1 MRPVYTDLY
10 ALFRRDPGAEEYFNQ
25 LPAYVQDQLSARCR
39 AVDSLE
45 RLHAYADQFQAKG
58 SPELVEE
65 IGGKA
70 FLPPP
75 LRPRAVYGGVI
86 SPPKQA
92 KCLLLSQQA
101 FQKAYF
107 RLASSF
113 QTAWA
118 ITSCPSG
125 ERSTSSTMARNCSLA
140 CRPPNRASSMVAP
153 WEGASAFIFFGAG
166 AGR

>member
-70 FLPPP
+70 FLP
-75 LRPRAVYGGVI
+75 
-86 SPPKQA
+86 PPKQA

>member
-25 LPAYVQDQLSARCR
+25 LPAYVPKNMTAEQK
-39 AVDSLE
+39 E

-75 LRPRAVYGGVI
+75 FRP
-86 SPPKQA
+86 
-92 KCLLLSQQA
+92 
-101 FQKAYF
+101 
-107 RLASSF
+107 
-113 QTAWA
+113 
-118 ITSCPSG
+118 
-125 ERSTSSTMARNCSLA
+125 
-140 CRPPNRASSMVAP
+140 
-153 WEGASAFIFFGAG
+153 
-166 AGR
+166 

>member
-58 SPELVEE
+58 SPEL
-65 IGGKA
+65 GGGDRRKGLSSSA
-70 FLPPP
+70 VPPVSGIWRGDLP
-75 LRPRAVYGGVI
+75 A
-86 SPPKQA
+86 KQA

-118 ITSCPSG
+118 TTSCPSG
-125 ERSTSSTMARNCSLA
+125 ERAPSSTMARNCSLA

-153 WEGASAFIFFGAG
+153 WAGASAFIFFGAG
-166 AGR
+166 AGW

>member
-25 LPAYVQDQLSARCR
+25 LPAYVPVSYTHLT
-39 AVDSLE
+39 LPTIPEE

-75 LRPRAVYGGVI
+75 FRP
-86 SPPKQA
+86 
-92 KCLLLSQQA
+92 
-101 FQKAYF
+101 
-107 RLASSF
+107 
-113 QTAWA
+113 
-118 ITSCPSG
+118 
-125 ERSTSSTMARNCSLA
+125 
-140 CRPPNRASSMVAP
+140 
-153 WEGASAFIFFGAG
+153 
-166 AGR
+166 

>member
-39 AVDSLE
+39 
-45 RLHAYADQFQAKG
+45 DQFQAKG

-75 LRPRAVYGGVI
+75 FRP
-86 SPPKQA
+86 
-92 KCLLLSQQA
+92 
-101 FQKAYF
+101 
-107 RLASSF
+107 
-113 QTAWA
+113 
-118 ITSCPSG
+118 
-125 ERSTSSTMARNCSLA
+125 
-140 CRPPNRASSMVAP
+140 
-153 WEGASAFIFFGAG
+153 
-166 AGR
+166 

>member
-1 MRPVYTDLY
+1 MIVKAAFVPCKFSLGSHTSTGTCYAGGDFMRPVYTDLY

-75 LRPRAVYGGVI
+75 FRP
-86 SPPKQA
+86 
-92 KCLLLSQQA
+92 
-101 FQKAYF
+101 
-107 RLASSF
+107 
-113 QTAWA
+113 
-118 ITSCPSG
+118 
-125 ERSTSSTMARNCSLA
+125 
-140 CRPPNRASSMVAP
+140 
-153 WEGASAFIFFGAG
+153 
-166 AGR
+166 

>member
-1 MRPVYTDLY
+1 MREVISCVRSIRISTRSSAAIP
-10 ALFRRDPGAEEYFNQ
+10 ARRNFNQ

-75 LRPRAVYGGVI
+75 FRP
-86 SPPKQA
+86 
-92 KCLLLSQQA
+92 
-101 FQKAYF
+101 
-107 RLASSF
+107 
-113 QTAWA
+113 
-118 ITSCPSG
+118 
-125 ERSTSSTMARNCSLA
+125 
-140 CRPPNRASSMVAP
+140 
-153 WEGASAFIFFGAG
+153 
-166 AGR
+166 

>member
-25 LPAYVQDQLSARCR
+25 LPAYVQDQLSARCW

-75 LRPRAVYGGVI
+75 FRP
-86 SPPKQA
+86 
-92 KCLLLSQQA
+92 
-101 FQKAYF
+101 
-107 RLASSF
+107 
-113 QTAWA
+113 
-118 ITSCPSG
+118 
-125 ERSTSSTMARNCSLA
+125 
-140 CRPPNRASSMVAP
+140 
-153 WEGASAFIFFGAG
+153 
-166 AGR
+166 

>member
-25 LPAYVQDQLSARCR
+25 LPAYVQDR

-75 LRPRAVYGGVI
+75 FRP
-86 SPPKQA
+86 
-92 KCLLLSQQA
+92 
-101 FQKAYF
+101 
-107 RLASSF
+107 
-113 QTAWA
+113 
-118 ITSCPSG
+118 
-125 ERSTSSTMARNCSLA
+125 
-140 CRPPNRASSMVAP
+140 
-153 WEGASAFIFFGAG
+153 
-166 AGR
+166 

>member
-10 ALFRRDPGAEEYFNQ
+10 ALFRRDPGAEEYF
-25 LPAYVQDQLSARCR
+25 DQLSARCR

-75 LRPRAVYGGVI
+75 FRP
-86 SPPKQA
+86 
-92 KCLLLSQQA
+92 
-101 FQKAYF
+101 
-107 RLASSF
+107 
-113 QTAWA
+113 
-118 ITSCPSG
+118 
-125 ERSTSSTMARNCSLA
+125 
-140 CRPPNRASSMVAP
+140 
-153 WEGASAFIFFGAG
+153 
-166 AGR
+166 